1 MSRGASARLFVA
13 VDPPAAVCDEL
24 AAWARAALGGRP
36 HGSERRRESGR
47 AHESDRRRGG
57 ERHGRGGAA
66 RVRLLGAHTMH
77 VTLCFLGNR
86 AVGEIEPIADALEQA
101 AQTADA
107 AIAGV
112 DLALGAPLWLPPR
125 RPRSLALEVHDAG
138 GALARVQRSL
148 SDAIAR
154 AIGWQPERRRFR
166 AHVTVARLGRGADV
180 GAGAREPLA
189 PSPQLSFV
197 AREVVLYR
205 SLLSPDG
212 ASYEPL
218 AASALGGAGQ
228 PPSEA
233 SPAEGSSLTAP
244 GHASSAPSSDE
255 TGAAPS
261 SHCDGDPAS
270 QA

>member
-1 MSRGASARLFVA
+1 MSRHAGARLFVA

-36 HGSERRRESGR
+36 RESERRR
-47 AHESDRRRGG
+47 GG
-57 ERHGRGGAA
+57 GRHGRGDAA

-86 AVGEIEPIADALEQA
+86 AVGEIEPIADALEEA
-101 AQTADA
+101 AQTADV
-107 AIAGV
+107 AIAGAGI

-125 RPRSLALEVHDAG
+125 RPRSLALEVHDVD
-138 GALARVQRSL
+138 GALARLQRSL

-154 AIGWQPERRRFR
+154 AVGWEPERRRFR
-166 AHVTVARLGRGADV
+166 AHVTVARLGRGAEM

-189 PSPQLSFV
+189 PSPQLSFI

-244 GHASSAPSSDE
+244 GHASSAPSSED
-255 TGAAPS
+255 TGVAPS
-261 SHCDGDPAS
+261 SHCGGEPAS
-270 QA
+270 HA